1 MKIYPKRPLKRKL
14 KKILIST
21 VFILVLLPYFYG
33 ADIQCIWTDV
43 EKIVAV
49 GDLHGDYENFI
60 TILRGTKLIDKKNRW
75 IGGKTHLVQIGDVMD
90 RGPDPKE
97 IFDLLMRLE
106 KEAEEAGGKIHA
118 LIGNHEEWNIAD
130 LALDFPG
137 YVHYKQFTSFL
148 TDDFKKKQEKKFR
161 KEKGKNPPKKTNSD
175 SSTDYNFE
183 EEWNKILRDVV
194 GSYNHP
200 ARRNYIK
207 NFNKKYG
214 KWILQHNAVIKIN
227 DIIFVHG
234 GISEEFST
242 EKLKSINDRLRFEL
256 EDQRWAV
263 MNSMFKGKIPE
274 NQIRYFRISDGP
286 LWYRG
291 LATMPEEY
299 FKENVTRILNNLK
312 AHHIVTAHT
321 PMRRKDE
328 ESMKRFNDRVWIIDT
343 NISRAYGP
351 YGRMSALIIEEYG
364 KKFRVLWFGDS
375 NKTNE
380 SQNKIQFQSKILS
393 IEHGFTEVQLNK
405 RSWLIAKKK
414 IMQRGI
420 K

>member
-1 MKIYPKRPLKRKL
+1 MKFYPERLPKRKL

-21 VFILVLLPYFYG
+21 FFILALLPCFYA

-90 RGPDPKE
+90 RGPDAKK

-106 KEAEEAGGKIHA
+106 KEAEEAGGKVHA
-118 LIGNHEEWNIAD
+118 LIGNHEEYNIAD

-137 YVHYKQFTSFL
+137 WVTHKQFISFL
-148 TDDFKKKQEKKFR
+148 TDDFRKKQEKKFR

-183 EEWNKILRDVV
+183 EEWKKILRDVV
-194 GSYNHP
+194 GSDNHP
-200 ARRNYIK
+200 ARRNYSK

-214 KWILQHNAVIKIN
+214 KWILKHNAVIKIN

-242 EKLKSINDRLRFEL
+242 EKLKDINDRLRFEL
-256 EDQRWAV
+256 QDQRWTV
-263 MNSMFKGKIPE
+263 MNSKLKGRIPE
-274 NQIRYFRISDGP
+274 QQIKYFRNTEGP
-286 LWYRG
+286 LWYRD
-291 LATMPEEY
+291 LATVREEY

-312 AHHIVTAHT
+312 AHHIVCAHT

-343 NISRAYGP
+343 NISRAYGL
-351 YGRMSALIIEEYG
+351 YGRMSALVIEEYG
-364 KKFRVLWFGDS
+364 KKFRVLWFVDS

-393 IEHGFTEVQLNK
+393 IELGFTEVQLNK

-414 IMQRGI
+414 NNTEGD
-420 K
+420 

>member
-1 MKIYPKRPLKRKL
+1 MRKL

-43 EKIVAV
+43 KKIVAV

-60 TILRGTKLIDKKNRW
+60 TILRGTKLIDKNNRW

-90 RGPDPKE
+90 KGDYAKK

-106 KEAEEAGGKIHA
+106 KEAEEAGGKVHS

-137 YVHYKQFTSFL
+137 YVTYKQFISFL

-161 KEKGKNPPKKTNSD
+161 RKREKNFPKKTNSD

-183 EEWNKILRDVV
+183 EEWNKILREVV
-194 GSYNHP
+194 GSDNHP
-200 ARRNYIK
+200 ARRNYSK

-214 KWILQHNAVIKIN
+214 KWILKNNAVIKIN

-242 EKLKSINDRLRFEL
+242 EKLKDINNRLRFEL

-263 MNSMFKGKIPE
+263 LNSKLKGKIPE
-274 NQIRYFRISDGP
+274 PQIKYFYIPEGP

-291 LATMPEEY
+291 LATMPEDN

-312 AHHIVTAHT
+312 AHYIVTAHT

-343 NISRAYGP
+343 NISRVYR
-351 YGRMSALIIEEYG
+351 YGRISALIIEEYG
-364 KKFRVLWFGDS
+364 KIFRVLWFGDS
-375 NKTNE
+375 YKTNE

-393 IEHGFTEVQLNK
+393 IEFGYTEVQLNK

-414 IMQRGI
+414 NNAEGD
-420 K
+420 

>member
-1 MKIYPKRPLKRKL
+1 MKIYPKRLPKRKL

-21 VFILVLLPYFYG
+21 VFILALLPYFYA
-33 ADIQCIWTDV
+33 ADIQCIWTGV

-60 TILRGTKLIDKKNRW
+60 TILRGTKLIDYNNHW

-90 RGPDPKE
+90 RGDYAKK

-106 KEAEEAGGKIHA
+106 KEAEEAGGKVHA
-118 LIGNHEEWNIAD
+118 LIGNHEEMNIAD
-130 LALDFPG
+130 LALDTPG
-137 YVHYKQFTSFL
+137 YVNYKQFTSFL

-161 KEKGKNPPKKTNSD
+161 KKRYSD
-175 SSTDYNFE
+175 SSTNYNFE
-183 EEWNKILRDVV
+183 GEWNKILSEVV
-194 GSYNHP
+194 GSFYHP

-214 KWILQHNAVIKIN
+214 KWILKNNAVIKIN

-234 GISEEFST
+234 GMSEEFST
-242 EKLKSINDRLRFEL
+242 EKLKDINDRLRFEL
-256 EDQRWAV
+256 QDQRWAV
-263 MNSMFKGKIPE
+263 MNLKLRGKIPE
-274 NQIRYFRISDGP
+274 NQIRYFRIAEGP

-291 LATMPEEY
+291 LATMPEDN

-321 PMRRKDE
+321 PMRKKDE

-351 YGRMSALIIEEYG
+351 YGRMSALVIEEYG
-364 KKFRVLWFGDS
+364 KIFRVLWFGNS
-375 NKTNE
+375 NKTNK

-393 IEHGFTEVQLNK
+393 IDLGFAEVQLNK

-414 IMQRGI
+414 ILLRGD
-420 K
+420 